1 MSETKNP
8 DYAKGKIVVGSMGWS
23 SYSVVDPSL
32 TQVCRK
38 GTMIMM
44 IMNMLMMG
52 WCSFVIVDP
61 SSTQYEDDN
70 GDAFFDKILVGTV
83 PSSEPK
89 LSIWTAKIILCRNL
103 GEQQCIWWNPYRGR

>member
-32 TQVCRK
+32 TQVCVNSA
-38 GTMIMM
+38 MIMM
-44 IMNMLMMG
+44 IMNMVMMC
-52 WCSFVIVDP
+52 WCSFIIADP

-70 GDAFFDKILVGTV
+70 GDAFFYKILVLTSGYCT
-83 PSSEPK
+83 
-89 LSIWTAKIILCRNL
+89 LFRT
-103 GEQQCIWWNPYRGR
+103 

>member
-52 WCSFVIVDP
+52 WCSFVIADP

-70 GDAFFDKILVGTV
+70 IMVMRFYKFLAVTNGYYTLFRT
-83 PSSEPK
+83 
-89 LSIWTAKIILCRNL
+89 
-103 GEQQCIWWNPYRGR
+103 